1 LKILQVAS
9 SLYDWGGIERYVH
22 YLATGLRERGH
33 SVDIARPAESPLAA
47 RHPGPD
53 LALTQKLDLNA
64 LAGYLKLFRTH
75 RYDIVHAHF
84 SPDFTVPAIA
94 AMLRRQPVR
103 VMTRHV
109 ALPWSKRKARLYHRL
124 WPHIIPVSHAVQR
137 HLVAAGIPE
146 SAMVVAKAGCP
157 SIVPNRERA
166 LTRDDLGIGAREFA
180 VGSFSRLKKEK
191 GIDVF
196 LRALPRASGVHGYIY
211 GEGEHGEELARLSSF
226 LKVASQVSFIGRVE
240 DVSNHMHA
248 MDAVVIPSVWEEAF
262 PYAAL
267 EALSVGTLVIASN
280 VGGLPEI
287 VTNGDTGM
295 LFAKG
300 NPEDLARAL
309 LEARESREQRREIAA
324 RGQELHRAEYT
335 VERMTDR
342 IEAAYERFARRAS

>member
-1 LKILQVAS
+1 MLQIAS

-22 YLATGLRERGH
+22 FLANGLRARGH
-33 SVDIARPAESPLAA
+33 AVDIARPAESPLAA
-47 RHPGPD
+47 RHLGYDISLARKFD
-53 LALTQKLDLNA
+53 LTALGK
-64 LAGYLKLFRTH
+64 YLKLFGAH
-75 RYDIVHAHF
+75 RYDVVHAHF

-94 AMLRRQPVR
+94 AKLRRQPVR

-109 ALPWSKRKARLYHRL
+109 ALPWSRRKASIYHRL
-124 WPHIIPVSHAVQR
+124 WPHIIPVSNAVQR

-146 SAMVVAKAGCP
+146 SSMIVAKAGCP
-157 SIVPNRERA
+157 SMEPNQ
-166 LTRDDLGIGAREFA
+166 TRQSTRHELGIGEREFA

-196 LRALPRASGVHGYIY
+196 LRARPRASGVHGYIY

-226 LKVASQVSFIGRVE
+226 LRVASQVSFIGRVE

-287 VTNGDTGM
+287 VTEGETGM

-309 LEARESREQRREIAA
+309 LEARESGERRRELAE
-324 RGQELHRAEYT
+324 RGRELHRAEYT

-342 IEAAYERFARRAS
+342 IEAAYAAFASRKS